1 MTYSIADY
9 ENRYANQI
17 AEANSKGNYDTEKI
31 IANAIRLSRV
41 ATRKDFEDF
50 KETFKDYD
58 HGLGHW
64 KKWGGGNKRASGTTA
79 TRKAKIAAISKAV
92 GDNADSVNVTQAPD
106 TNRNDYAHSSYD
118 DGLGFRVNQFLA
130 GINAKA
136 NDTQG
141 KNMPSNPSFGYSNHS
156 RTNSYNTHGVGTRSD
171 GSRGPVSSS
180 SSPRSRRF
188 AMSFSVPSNL
198 QSLYSGSFNIAG
210 GPDPNR
216 GLNRGATYGRDGE
229 KTSITTDSDF
239 GIRMRNQVLADM
251 ARFKA

>member
-9 ENRYANQI
+9 ENRYANHI

-58 HGLGHW
+58 HGLGSW
-64 KKWGGGNKRASGTTA
+64 KKWGGGNKMGSAGASITA
-79 TRKAKIAAISKAV
+79 ARKARAEANAASR
-92 GDNADSVNVTQAPD
+92 GP
-106 TNRNDYAHSSYD
+106 
-118 DGLGFRVNQFLA
+118 GLGFHLGQMARDVTARFSP
-130 GINAKA
+130 
-136 NDTQG
+136 TQG
-141 KNMPSNPSFGYSNHS
+141 KGIATGADGMGYSNHS
-156 RTNSYNTHGVGTRSD
+156 RKNSYNTHGVGTRSD

-251 ARFKA
+251 ARFKV

>member
-9 ENRYANQI
+9 ENRYANHI

-41 ATRKDFEDF
+41 ATRNDFEDF

-58 HGLGHW
+58 HGLGSW
-64 KKWGGGNKRASGTTA
+64 KKWGGGNKMGSAGASITA
-79 TRKAKIAAISKAV
+79 ARKARAEANAASR
-92 GDNADSVNVTQAPD
+92 GP
-106 TNRNDYAHSSYD
+106 
-118 DGLGFRVNQFLA
+118 GLGFHLGQMARDVTARFSP
-130 GINAKA
+130 
-136 NDTQG
+136 TQG
-141 KNMPSNPSFGYSNHS
+141 KGIATGADGMGYSNHS
-156 RTNSYNTHGVGTRSD
+156 RKNSYNTHGVGTRSD

-251 ARFKA
+251 ARFKV

>member
-41 ATRKDFEDF
+41 ATDKDFSDF

-58 HGLGHW
+58 HGLGSW
-64 KKWGGGNKRASGTTA
+64 KKWGGGNKMGSGGAAVNTA
-79 TRKAKIAAISKAV
+79 RKARAEANAASR
-92 GDNADSVNVTQAPD
+92 GP
-106 TNRNDYAHSSYD
+106 
-118 DGLGFRVNQFLA
+118 GLGFHLGQMARGVTARFSP
-130 GINAKA
+130 
-136 NDTQG
+136 TQG
-141 KNMPSNPSFGYSNHS
+141 KGIATGAEGMGYSNHS
-156 RTNSYNTHGVGTRSD
+156 RKNSYNTHGVGTRSD

-180 SSPRSRRF
+180 SSPRSRKF

>member
-41 ATRKDFEDF
+41 ATDKDFSDF

-58 HGLGHW
+58 HGLGSW
-64 KKWGGGNKRASGTTA
+64 KKWGGGNKMGSGGA
-79 TRKAKIAAISKAV
+79 AVNAARKARAEANAASR
-92 GDNADSVNVTQAPD
+92 GP
-106 TNRNDYAHSSYD
+106 
-118 DGLGFRVNQFLA
+118 GLGFQFGQMA
-130 GINAKA
+130 RDVAA
-136 NDTQG
+136 RFSPTQG
-141 KNMPSNPSFGYSNHS
+141 QHPTSAEGFGYSNHS
-156 RTNSYNTHGVGTRSD
+156 RKNSYNTHGVGKRSD

-180 SSPRSRRF
+180 SSPRSRKF

-251 ARFKA
+251 AGLKA

>member
-41 ATRKDFEDF
+41 ATDKDFSDF

-58 HGLGHW
+58 HGLGSW
-64 KKWGGGNKRASGTTA
+64 KKWGGGNKMGSGGA
-79 TRKAKIAAISKAV
+79 AVNAARKARAEANAASR
-92 GDNADSVNVTQAPD
+92 GP
-106 TNRNDYAHSSYD
+106 
-118 DGLGFRVNQFLA
+118 GLGFHLGQMARGVTARFSP
-130 GINAKA
+130 
-136 NDTQG
+136 TQG
-141 KNMPSNPSFGYSNHS
+141 KGIATGAEGMGYSNHS
-156 RTNSYNTHGVGTRSD
+156 RKNSYNTHGVGTRSD

-180 SSPRSRRF
+180 SSPRSRKF

>member
-41 ATRKDFEDF
+41 ATDKDFSDF

-58 HGLGHW
+58 HGLGSW
-64 KKWGGGNKRASGTTA
+64 KKWGGGNKMGSGGA
-79 TRKAKIAAISKAV
+79 AVNAARKARAEANAASR
-92 GDNADSVNVTQAPD
+92 GP
-106 TNRNDYAHSSYD
+106 
-118 DGLGFRVNQFLA
+118 GLGFHLGQMAR
-130 GINAKA
+130 GITARFSP
-136 NDTQG
+136 TQG
-141 KNMPSNPSFGYSNHS
+141 QHPTSAEGFGYSNHS
-156 RTNSYNTHGVGTRSD
+156 RKNSYNTHGVGERSD

-180 SSPRSRRF
+180 SSPRSRKF

>member
-41 ATRKDFEDF
+41 ATDKDFSDF

-58 HGLGHW
+58 HGLGSW
-64 KKWGGGNKRASGTTA
+64 KKWGGGNKMGSGGA
-79 TRKAKIAAISKAV
+79 AVNAARKARAEANAASR
-92 GDNADSVNVTQAPD
+92 GP
-106 TNRNDYAHSSYD
+106 
-118 DGLGFRVNQFLA
+118 GLGFHLGQMARGVTARFSP
-130 GINAKA
+130 
-136 NDTQG
+136 TQG
-141 KNMPSNPSFGYSNHS
+141 KGIATGAEGMGYSNHS
-156 RTNSYNTHGVGTRSD
+156 RKNSYNTHGVGERSD

-180 SSPRSRRF
+180 SSPRSRKF

>member
-41 ATRKDFEDF
+41 ATDKDFSDF

-58 HGLGHW
+58 HGLGSW
-64 KKWGGGNKRASGTTA
+64 KKWGGGNKMGSGGAAVNTA
-79 TRKAKIAAISKAV
+79 RKARAEANAASR
-92 GDNADSVNVTQAPD
+92 GP
-106 TNRNDYAHSSYD
+106 
-118 DGLGFRVNQFLA
+118 GLGFHLGQMARGVTARFSP
-130 GINAKA
+130 
-136 NDTQG
+136 TQG
-141 KNMPSNPSFGYSNHS
+141 KGIATGAEGMGYSNHS
-156 RTNSYNTHGVGTRSD
+156 RKNSYNTHGVGTRSD
-171 GSRGPVSSS
+171 GSRGSVSSS

>member
-41 ATRKDFEDF
+41 ATDKDFSDF

-58 HGLGHW
+58 HGLGSW
-64 KKWGGGNKRASGTTA
+64 KKWGGGNKMGSAGASITA
-79 TRKAKIAAISKAV
+79 ARKARAEANAASR
-92 GDNADSVNVTQAPD
+92 GP
-106 TNRNDYAHSSYD
+106 
-118 DGLGFRVNQFLA
+118 GLGFHLGQMARDVTARFSP
-130 GINAKA
+130 
-136 NDTQG
+136 TQG
-141 KNMPSNPSFGYSNHS
+141 KHPTSAEGFGYSNHS
-156 RTNSYNTHGVGTRSD
+156 RKNSYNTHGVGKRSD

-180 SSPRSRRF
+180 SSPRSRKF
-188 AMSFSVPSNL
+188 AMSFSVPSSL

-251 ARFKA
+251 AGLKA

>member
-17 AEANSKGNYDTEKI
+17 AEANSQGNYDTEKI
-31 IANAIRLSRV
+31 IANALRLSRV

-58 HGLGHW
+58 HGLGSW
-64 KKWGGGNKRASGTTA
+64 KKWGGGNKMGSAGASITA
-79 TRKAKIAAISKAV
+79 ARKARAEANAASR
-92 GDNADSVNVTQAPD
+92 GP
-106 TNRNDYAHSSYD
+106 
-118 DGLGFRVNQFLA
+118 GLGFHLGQMARDVTARFSP
-130 GINAKA
+130 
-136 NDTQG
+136 TQG
-141 KNMPSNPSFGYSNHS
+141 KHPTSAEGFGYSNHS
-156 RTNSYNTHGVGTRSD
+156 RKNSYNTHGVGTRSD

-210 GPDPNR
+210 DPNR
-216 GLNRGATYGRDGE
+216 GLNRGRDYGVGDSREG
-229 KTSITTDSDF
+229 SYGYTTGSEF
-239 GIRMRNQVLADM
+239 GDRMRRQVLADL
-251 ARFKA
+251 AGLKA

>member
-41 ATRKDFEDF
+41 ATDKDFSDF

-58 HGLGHW
+58 HGLGSW
-64 KKWGGGNKRASGTTA
+64 KKWGGGNKMGSGGAAVNTA
-79 TRKAKIAAISKAV
+79 RKARAEANAASR
-92 GDNADSVNVTQAPD
+92 GP
-106 TNRNDYAHSSYD
+106 
-118 DGLGFRVNQFLA
+118 GLGFHIGQMARDVTARFSP
-130 GINAKA
+130 
-136 NDTQG
+136 TQG
-141 KNMPSNPSFGYSNHS
+141 KGIATGAEGMGYSNHS
-156 RTNSYNTHGVGTRSD
+156 RKNSYNTHGVGTRSD
-171 GSRGPVSSS
+171 GSRGSVSSS

>member
-9 ENRYANQI
+9 KDRYANQI
-17 AEANSKGNYDTEKI
+17 AEAGATTDEEVVQ
-31 IANAIRLSRV
+31 AIKRALYLSRV
-41 ATRKDFEDF
+41 ATPQDFEKF
-50 KETFKDYD
+50 HETFKDYD
-58 HGLGHW
+58 HGLGSW
-64 KKWGGGNKRASGTTA
+64 KKWGGGNKMGSAGASITA
-79 TRKAKIAAISKAV
+79 ARKARAEANAASR
-92 GDNADSVNVTQAPD
+92 GP
-106 TNRNDYAHSSYD
+106 
-118 DGLGFRVNQFLA
+118 GLGFHLGQMARDVTARFSP
-130 GINAKA
+130 
-136 NDTQG
+136 TQG
-141 KNMPSNPSFGYSNHS
+141 KGIATGAEGMGYSNHS
-156 RTNSYNTHGVGTRSD
+156 RKNSYNTHGVGTRSD

>member
-9 ENRYANQI
+9 KDRYAKHI
-17 AEANSKGNYDTEKI
+17 AEAGATSDEDVAKA
-31 IANAIRLSRV
+31 IAKALYWSRV
-41 ATRKDFEDF
+41 ATPQDFEKF
-50 KETFKDYD
+50 HETFKDYD
-58 HGLGHW
+58 HGLGGW
-64 KKWGGGNKRASGTTA
+64 KKWGGGNKMGSAG
-79 TRKAKIAAISKAV
+79 AKIAAKRKA
-92 GDNADSVNVTQAPD
+92 NAEAKGP
-106 TNRNDYAHSSYD
+106 
-118 DGLGFRVNQFLA
+118 GLGFALGQAVR
-130 GINAKA
+130 GIKA
-136 NDTQG
+136 RFSPTQG
-141 KNMPSNPSFGYSNHS
+141 QHPTSADGFGYSNHS
-156 RTNSYNTHGVGTRSD
+156 RKNSYNTHGVGERSD

-180 SSPRSRRF
+180 SSPRSRKF

-198 QSLYSGSFNIAG
+198 RSLYTGAFNIAG

>member
-17 AEANSKGNYDTEKI
+17 AEANSQGNYDTEKI
-31 IANAIRLSRV
+31 IANALRLSRV

-58 HGLGHW
+58 HGLGSW
-64 KKWGGGNKRASGTTA
+64 KKWGGGNKMGSAGASITA
-79 TRKAKIAAISKAV
+79 ARKARAEANAASR
-92 GDNADSVNVTQAPD
+92 GP
-106 TNRNDYAHSSYD
+106 
-118 DGLGFRVNQFLA
+118 GLGFHLGQMARDVTARFSP
-130 GINAKA
+130 
-136 NDTQG
+136 TQG
-141 KNMPSNPSFGYSNHS
+141 KGIATGAEGMGYSNHS
-156 RTNSYNTHGVGTRSD
+156 RKNSYNTHGVGTRSD